1 MGPIKN
7 EREVNPI
14 YFPSQSF
21 LGLKPN
27 YFFFLAA
34 FLAVFLA
41 AFLATFFADFAI
53 AFLILCLNYTKS
65 SNKKFIHKNF
75 YAIIFKSDFFY
86 KYLS

>member
-1 MGPIKN
+1 MDLHHYYNQYYIDEGNDVLSRLQNNKSVIKN

-34 FLAVFLA
+34 FLAVFLT

-53 AFLILCLNYTKS
+53 AF
-65 SNKKFIHKNF
+65 
-75 YAIIFKSDFFY
+75 
-86 KYLS
+86 